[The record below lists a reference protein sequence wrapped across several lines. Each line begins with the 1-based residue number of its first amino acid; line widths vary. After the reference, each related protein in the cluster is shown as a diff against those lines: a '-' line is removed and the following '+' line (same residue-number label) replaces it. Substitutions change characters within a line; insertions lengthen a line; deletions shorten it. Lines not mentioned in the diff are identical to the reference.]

1 MVRWKVSK
9 RYTRRRVYQ
18 ETYQHSEEES
28 SRDNA
33 TDSEEDDRR
42 SEESNSFTPRPDGEH
57 EGNYRNPMIRM
68 AYFSL
73 MICVVV
79 FHPICLGLAVLIEY
93 SVYKENENYY
103 TREQEKQANGLLSPS
118 MITILQNR
126 VKFKEEIAFLK
137 LSNRQLTTSTLINAA
152 LEILTLAYSF
162 LLLQNE
168 RHFIYPV
175 FHITFHFANRFYLT
189 FASTHQRFHGPA
201 DVLLG
206 ISTDIL
212 IDFVDWSPQE
222 SILNN
227 FPVFR
232 QCPLELLILPILLAL
247 LQLIAKEQHNHV
259 YNSERIMR
267 KQVREKY
274 MKYISALNFY

>member
-18 ETYQHSEEES
+18 EIYQHSEDES
-28 SRDNA
+28 FRDNE
-33 TDSEEDDRR
+33 TDSEEDDRKP
-42 SEESNSFTPRPDGEH
+42 EESSSYKPRPDGEH

-73 MICVVV
+73 MIVVVV
-79 FHPICLGLAVLIEY
+79 FHPGILVLAFLIEMF
-93 SVYKENENYY
+93 VYYKNRNYY
-103 TREQEKQANGLLSPS
+103 TREQEKKANGLLSPS
-118 MITILQNR
+118 MTTILQNR

-137 LSNRQLTTSTLINAA
+137 LSNRELTTSTLINVG
-152 LEILTLAYSF
+152 LEILTLSYS
-162 LLLQNE
+162 LLLLLNE
-168 RHFIYPV
+168 PHFIYPV
-175 FHITFHFANRFYLT
+175 FHIIFHFVNRCYHT
-189 FASTHQRFHGPA
+189 FASTHTRFHGPA

-212 IDFVDWSPQE
+212 IDSIDWSQQE
-222 SILNN
+222 SILN
-227 FPVFR
+227 FR
-232 QCPLELLILPILLAL
+232 PCPLELLILPILLAV
-247 LQLIAKEQHNHV
+247 LQLIAKEQHTHV

>member
-9 RYTRRRVYQ
+9 RHTRRRVYQ

-28 SRDNA
+28 SRDNE

-42 SEESNSFTPRPDGEH
+42 SEESSSFKPRPDGEH
-57 EGNYRNPMIRM
+57 EGNYRNPMIRNK
-68 AYFSL
+68 S
-73 MICVVV
+73 
-79 FHPICLGLAVLIEY
+79 
-93 SVYKENENYY
+93 YY
-103 TREQEKQANGLLSPS
+103 AREQEKQANGLLSPS

-152 LEILTLAYSF
+152 LEILALAYSF
-162 LLLQNE
+162 LLLLNE

-212 IDFVDWSPQE
+212 IDFVDWSQQE

-232 QCPLELLILPILLAL
+232 PCPLELLILPILLAL